1 MKKYSR
7 INEKERCLIEAGIKT
22 RKSIREIGR
31 MIGRPAKT
39 VSAEIKRHG
48 GKIGYYAVKADFC
61 AREGKLHR
69 RGRSKIEDDGE
80 LKKYV
85 IEKIIEG
92 WSPDVI
98 AATWNAQK
106 KKTTIT
112 RETIYVWIYKY
123 KQDLIC
129 FLPRKKKKRG
139 GIKTRKNKG
148 KIKDRTSIH
157 VRSDEINKRER
168 LGDYEFDTVYQKGYQ
183 SQNFVTAV
191 ERKSR
196 MVTIKKNNSKHAD
209 NTIELVLEIQKKA
222 IIPMKTATFDNG
234 LEFAR
239 HMLLNIP
246 TYFCDPGC
254 PYQKGAIENVNGII
268 RRHIDY
274 RLNPDLISQEMLD
287 AVAHKI
293 NSTPRKILGYL
304 TPYQAAEKYKNME
317 KTL

>member
-1 MKKYSR
+1 MEKYSKLS
-7 INEKERCLIEAGIKT
+7 EKERCLIEAGIKV

-39 VSAEIKRHG
+39 VSLEIKRHG
-48 GKIGYYAVKADFC
+48 GKIGYYAAKAQFC
-61 AREGKLHR
+61 AEKAKGHR
-69 RGRSKIEDDGE
+69 KGCSKIEEHTE
-80 LKKYV
+80 LKNY
-85 IEKIIEG
+85 IIASVKEG

-98 AATWNAQK
+98 AAKWEEQNK
-106 KKTTIT
+106 EIKIT
-112 RETIYVWIYKY
+112 RETIYAWIYNY
-123 KQDLIC
+123 NQELIQ
-129 FLPRKKKKRG
+129 FLGRKKKKRG
-139 GIKTRKNKG
+139 GIKSRKNKG

-157 VRSDEINKRER
+157 VRSDDINNRER

-196 MVTIKKNNSKHAD
+196 LITIKKNESKHAD
-209 NTIELVLEIQKKA
+209 NTIKLLLEIQKEV
-222 IIPMKTATFDNG
+222 IIPIKTATFDNG

-239 HMLLNIP
+239 HKMLNIQ

-274 RLNPDLISQEMLD
+274 RMNPDLITQEMLN

-317 KTL
+317 KTS